1 MPSSIIRRHS
11 LALYGRRGP
20 GRDLVV
26 VRPYTTDAAQRRLF
40 CRILLLLLV
49 LTMNVLLLMDARVG
63 LHVLAQFSIENGRLN
78 AT

>member
-1 MPSSIIRRHS
+1 VPSSIIRRHS
-11 LALYGRRGP
+11 FGVIRALGAGA
-20 GRDLVV
+20 RDLVV
-26 VRPYTTDAAQRRLF
+26 ARPYTTDAAQRIL
-40 CRILLLLLV
+40 LLLLLV